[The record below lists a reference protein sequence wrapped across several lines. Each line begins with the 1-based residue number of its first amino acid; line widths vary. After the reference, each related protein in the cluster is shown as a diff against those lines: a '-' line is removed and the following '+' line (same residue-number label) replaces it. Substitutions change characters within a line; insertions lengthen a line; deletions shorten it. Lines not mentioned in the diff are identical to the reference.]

1 MTMSIRNFSS
11 LRYGLAGLRRRRA
24 QARACRDILDGAR
37 RVDFF
42 EIHAENY
49 MGAGGPPH
57 HLLHRIRADY
67 PLSIHGVGLSIGG
80 AAPLDREHLQA
91 AEAPGRALSAGA
103 VLRASR
109 LVHA

>member
-1 MTMSIRNFSS
+1 MTSYPHFGP
-11 LRYGLAGLRRRRA
+11 LRSAMPVPAAGAGLKPEHA
-24 QARACRDILDGAR
+24 DDILEGAR

-80 AAPLDREHLQA
+80 AAPLDRDASQA
-91 AEAPGRALSAGA
+91 VETPGRDLSAGA